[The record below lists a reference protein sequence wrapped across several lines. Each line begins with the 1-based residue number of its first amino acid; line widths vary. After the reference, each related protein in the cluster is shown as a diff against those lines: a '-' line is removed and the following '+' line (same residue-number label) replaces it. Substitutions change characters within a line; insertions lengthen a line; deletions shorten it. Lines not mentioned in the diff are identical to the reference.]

1 MKYEVEGIVTNA
13 GGLFGYDV
21 AAFTFDENHTY
32 TILLPHV
39 EGGKW
44 GDKVKLAITREESK

>member
-32 TILLPHV
+32 TVPVQHI
-39 EGGKW
+39 EGGKS
-44 GDKVKLAITREESK
+44 GDKVKLIIEREENK